1 MDQVEER
8 VADGANAAVTHSERA
23 ELRAEVHCFAST
35 WIAMMRMTPT
45 VRPPTRSSGF
55 TTSLRLSFGGILF
68 LQSRGLRGYGA
79 GHPSLR

>member
-1 MDQVEER
+1 
-8 VADGANAAVTHSERA
+8 
-23 ELRAEVHCFAST
+23 
-35 WIAMMRMTPT
+35 MMRMTPT